1 MVHLSAAPTFIS
13 FFMLTAFSA
22 AFVDYR
28 LFAAPV
34 IIGLNDPVSGARF
47 TCDLPVL
54 PAVCSIDNY
63 LNMAEGSRTQIKR
76 AYELSGCRRN
86 ALTDARIASPG

>member
-1 MVHLSAAPTFIS
+1 MVHLSAAPMFIS
-13 FFMLTAFSA
+13 FIRMTPFPA
-22 AFVDYR
+22 AFVDHR
-28 LFAAPV
+28 QFAPPV

-76 AYELSGCRRN
+76 AYELSVCRRN